1 MIGSWLNGF
10 EEVKCIGALGLLG
23 MALFVFEADDMI
35 LGYEET
41 DGRFF
46 VFSQS
51 GNIQEARQKITGWRF
66 GEKVPEF
73 NADDGIIVEF
83 R

>member
-23 MALFVFEADDMI
+23 MALFVFEGDDMI
-35 LGYEET
+35 LGCEET
-41 DGRFF
+41 DGRLF

-51 GNIQEARQKITGWRF
+51 GNI
-66 GEKVPEF
+66 
-73 NADDGIIVEF
+73 
-83 R
+83 